1 MEVSSTSI
9 QNSQL
14 TKSPLGDLGVKVCG
28 MRSAENIRQIEQL
41 GVDWMGFIF
50 YPKSP
55 RFVSEFPS
63 YLPVKTKRVGVFV
76 NETKDNITKTAT
88 RFALDFVQLHGN
100 ESPEF
105 CVEMGKIGLKVIKAF
120 SIGNE
125 FPSEEVNRYE
135 GVCNYFLFDTKTPQH
150 GGSGRKFNWEI
161 LSNYIGN
168 TPFLLSGGISPKD
181 AESIRQFNHPK
192 LIGIDINSKFETNP
206 ALKDVELVK
215 IFINKLCQRS
225 EL

>member
-1 MEVSSTSI
+1 
-9 QNSQL
+9 
-14 TKSPLGDLGVKVCG
+14 
-28 MRSAENIRQIEQL
+28 
-41 GVDWMGFIF
+41 
-50 YPKSP
+50 
-55 RFVSEFPS
+55 
-63 YLPVKTKRVGVFV
+63 
-76 NETKDNITKTAT
+76 
-88 RFALDFVQLHGN
+88 
-100 ESPEF
+100 
-105 CVEMGKIGLKVIKAF
+105 MGKIGLKVIKAF

-161 LSNYIGN
+161 LSQYKGN
-168 TPFLLSGGISPKD
+168 TPFLLSGGISPED

-192 LIGIDINSKFETNP
+192 FIGIDINSKFETNP
-206 ALKDVELVK
+206 ALKDAELVK